1 MKFTIEGNDCMPPL
15 SGGYLIILLDDK
27 EIHVVSVPSPNVF
40 ADRHRDS
47 ISENHD
53 EFEDTDGNGFSISV
67 WSSNVGVDWQLDV
80 TSTSTSNN
88 SKDHLKNRIG
98 VEYRPNDF

>member
-15 SGGYLIILLDDK
+15 SGGYLIILLDNK
-27 EIHVVSVPSPNVF
+27 EIHVVSVPSPNIF

-53 EFEDTDGNGFSISV
+53 EFEDPDGNGFAISV
-67 WSSNVGVDWQLDV
+67 WSSNIGVEWQLDI
-80 TSTSTSNN
+80 TSKNN
-88 SKDHLKNRIG
+88 KESLKDRIG

>member
-15 SGGYLIILLDDK
+15 SGGYLIILLDNQ
-27 EIHVVSVPSPNVF
+27 EIHVVSVPSPNIF

-53 EFEDTDGNGFSISV
+53 KFEDSDGNEFSISV
-67 WSSNVGVDWQLDV
+67 WSSNVGVDWQLEI
-80 TSTSTSNN
+80 TSVKNKEN
-88 SKDHLKNRIG
+88 LKERIG

>member
-15 SGGYLIILLDDK
+15 SGGYLVILIDNQ
-27 EIHVVSVPSPNVF
+27 EIYVVSVPSPNIF

-53 EFEDTDGNGFSISV
+53 EFEDPDGNEFSISV
-67 WSSNVGVDWQLDV
+67 WSSNVGVDWQLDI
-80 TSTSTSNN
+80 TSTNN
-88 SKDHLKNRIG
+88 KNNLKERIG